1 MQDCD
6 VAMSISEKDLFDA
19 RTAWGNGLI
28 EISKTFE
35 NEGIEMATSLAS
47 DLIDNLYGFNFGK
60 VLFKP
65 TLSGGSQ
72 TFRTTKEGALSYF
85 VGHNPA
91 YPNDSGFG
99 IKFWREINSDTAATF
114 IDDTVAM
121 WMGWVTFIDKNGQVT
136 KVDKSLG
143 YKLDDVGNLKIT
155 LHHSSLPY
163 EL

>member
-1 MQDCD
+1 MP
-6 VAMSISEKDLFDA
+6 ISEKDLFNA

-28 EISKTFE
+28 EISKSFE
-35 NEGIEMATSLAS
+35 TEGIEMARKVAGSMLDT
-47 DLIDNLYGFNFGK
+47 LYGFDLGQ

-85 VGHNPA
+85 TGQNSV
-91 YPNDSGFG
+91 YPNDVGFG
-99 IKFWREINSDTAATF
+99 VMFWREFNSNTSAIF

-121 WMGWVTFIDKNGQVT
+121 WMGSFTLIDRDGQIT
-136 KVDKSLG
+136 KVDKSWG
-143 YKLDDVGNLKIT
+143 YKLDGNGNLRIV

-163 EL
+163 EIK

>member
-6 VAMSISEKDLFDA
+6 IAMPISEKDLFDA

-28 EISKTFE
+28 EISETFE
-35 NEGIEMATSLAS
+35 NEGIEMATSIAS
-47 DLIDNLYGFNFGK
+47 DMIDNLYGFNFGE

-99 IKFWREINSDTAATF
+99 IKFWREINSDTAA
-114 IDDTVAM
+114 I
-121 WMGWVTFIDKNGQVT
+121 
-136 KVDKSLG
+136 L
-143 YKLDDVGNLKIT
+143 
-155 LHHSSLPY
+155 
-163 EL
+163 

>member
-1 MQDCD
+1 MP
-6 VAMSISEKDLFDA
+6 ISEKDVFDA

-35 NEGIEMATSLAS
+35 TEGIEMARKVAGKMLDT
-47 DLIDNLYGFNFGK
+47 LYGYDLGQ

-72 TFRTTKEGALSYF
+72 TFRPTKEGALSYYT
-85 VGHNPA
+85 GQNSI
-91 YPNDSGFG
+91 YPDDVGFG
-99 IKFWREINSDTAATF
+99 VKPWREFSSNTSAIF

-121 WMGWVTFIDKNGQVT
+121 WMGSFTLIDRDGQVT
-136 KVDKSLG
+136 KVDKSWG
-143 YKLDDVGNLKIT
+143 YKLDGDGNLRIM

-163 EL
+163 EPK

>member
-1 MQDCD
+1 
-6 VAMSISEKDLFDA
+6 MSISEKDLFDA

-28 EISKTFE
+28 EISETFE

-47 DLIDNLYGFNFGK
+47 DMIDNLYGFNFGK

-121 WMGWVTFIDKNGQVT
+121 WMGRVTFIDRDGQVT
-136 KVDKSLG
+136 KVDKSWG
-143 YKLDDVGNLKIT
+143 YKLDDFGKLRIT

-163 EL
+163 EP